1 MLIRPATSADSADLM
16 KLRMEAEQWLA
27 AAGVDQWRDSATRTR
42 ALAKWETDI
51 QDGRTYVAVDEAGT
65 VVGTVTLAQPDTDF
79 WRASDGPEDAF
90 YVAKLITARAAK
102 GSNLGGRI
110 LDWVGRRA
118 VAAGRSWVRLDVWR
132 TNSALQEYYLAQH
145 FTHVRTESPAHRLS
159 GWMAQ
164 RPSSIAMYPHA
175 PLIDREAKPQMQH
188 EAHTADR
195 SPQMSNGYEHKVL
208 LRDSRR
214 RFAFRNG
221 ENSAPAHGAFDI
233 ESRMACTTPRAE
245 VSVRREAPPADIA
258 AILDTL
264 EPVIV
269 RDRQL
274 YRDNQ
279 LVQLSIS
286 YIPAYV
292 AQVAPAVESVDS
304 GRGGIK
310 TRMHEAGLR
319 QHSAVEDITLV
330 PATAAQA
337 LAFGVEEGWPL
348 ATVTHTARLGDGRIV
363 EVTVHTLSP
372 GWSLRY
378 EVPLS
383 TQL

>member
-1 MLIRPATSADSADLM
+1 MLIRRAAIADVPELM
-16 KLRMEAEQWLA
+16 KLRIEAEEWLA

-42 ALAKWETDI
+42 ALAKWHADI
-51 QDGRTYVAVDEAGT
+51 HAGRTYVVQNAGDALL
-65 VVGTVTLAQPDTDF
+65 GTVTLAEADVDF
-79 WRASDGPEDAF
+79 WRAADHPQDAF

-102 GSNLGGRI
+102 GTNLGGRI

-118 VAAGRSWVRLDVWR
+118 AAAQRPWIRLDVWR
-132 TNSALQEYYLAQH
+132 TNEVLQNYYLAQQ

-164 RPSSIAMYPHA
+164 RPSNIVMYPHA
-175 PLIDREAKPQMQH
+175 PLIDREANPQMQH
-188 EAHTADR
+188 EAHTADHTTR
-195 SPQMSNGYEHKVL
+195 MSNGYERKAL

-221 ENSAPAHGAFDI
+221 ENSAQARGAFDI
-233 ESRMACTTPRAE
+233 ESRMSGTTPRAE
-245 VSVRREAPPADIA
+245 VSVRRDAPPADIA
-258 AILDTL
+258 VILDTL

-269 RDRQL
+269 RDQQL
-274 YRDNQ
+274 YRDDQ

-292 AQVAPAVESVDS
+292 AEVAPAVESVDS

-310 TRMHEAGLR
+310 TRMDEAGLR
-319 QHSAVEDITLV
+319 QHTAVEDITLV

-337 LAFGVEEGWPL
+337 ASFGVEEEWPL
-348 ATVTHTARLGDGRIV
+348 ATITHTARLGDGRIV